1 MYGILAREMGW
12 SLIQFARSL
21 EEALGVIVPGMCIVT
36 DNSIPGDNMAGA
48 VLVAEAIKIG
58 VPGDRIYVHSGGF
71 THNSD
76 RQELVLRQI
85 FEKMA
90 PGVSIYPKSDYQTTL
105 RNWLSE
111 KLAVG
116 VDIEVK
122 T

>member
-21 EEALGVIVPGMCIVT
+21 EEALG